1 MKYLRPV
8 SFILLLIIGITIA
21 ITFPKSNLLSQSQM
35 VEMSNLPDVVIK
47 AGKTNNVDIPFQIK
61 YGYHIQADT
70 VNDPNLIAAEL
81 TFENIEGIHPG
92 KLDYP
97 EYHEFQLNG
106 TDEKLLVFDGSIIIK
121 VEISASATLAKGHY
135 LLPGSLYYQA
145 CDSARCLFPRRVN
158 FKLPIEVSH

>member
-1 MKYLRPV
+1 MKYVRPT

-21 ITFPKSNLLSQSQM
+21 ITFPKSQSLSQSQM
-35 VEMSNLPDVVIK
+35 VEVNNLPDVIIK
-47 AGKTNNVDIPFQIK
+47 AGKTNTVAIPFQIK

-70 VNDPNLIAAEL
+70 VSDPNLISAEL
-81 TFENIEGIHPG
+81 TFENIDGIDPG

-97 EYHEFQLNG
+97 DYKEFQLKG

-121 VEISASATLAKGHY
+121 VDISASTTVPKGHY

-145 CDSARCLFPRRVN
+145 CDSVRCLFPRRVN
-158 FKLPIEVSH
+158 FQIPIEVSY

>member
-1 MKYLRPV
+1 MKYVRPT

-21 ITFPKSNLLSQSQM
+21 ITFPATRSLSQSQM
-35 VEMSNLPDVVIK
+35 VEVNNLPDVFIK
-47 AGKTNNVDIPFQIK
+47 AGKTNTIAIPFQIK

-81 TFENIEGIHPG
+81 TFENIEGIDPG

-97 EYHEFQLNG
+97 DYHEFQLNG
-106 TDEKLLVFDGSIIIK
+106 TDEKLLVFDGSILIK
-121 VEISASATLAKGHY
+121 VDISASATMAKGHY

-145 CDSARCLFPRRVN
+145 CDSSRCLFPRKIN
-158 FKLPIEVSH
+158 FQLPIEVSH